1 MYQCRGNCTGEKAQ
15 LSILDSCIENAKTKR
30 DIKIEIKRDLK
41 ECTIHPE
48 ATWKNIILRLL

>member
-15 LSILDSCIENAKTKR
+15 LSVLDSCIENAKTKR

-48 ATWKNIILRLL
+48 AT